1 LRASTPILL
10 VGLLVLFQC
19 IAAGQNNSAH
29 EAGPNPE
36 TTPVSWGAGRT
47 HEFKGYGSELGCGVL
62 LSNAFSRKALE
73 IGRSYAQQLETTSKL
88 INDPAIANYV
98 NRIAQKL
105 TSNLDVPIQLTLKI
119 IAKDKVNAVSLA
131 GGLIFVNSGLIL
143 ATDNEAELAAV
154 ISHEIAHQAACHAEQ
169 SMARWEMA
177 NVASPPL
184 IFRLLLRRAIRNTI
198 DMDPIRVLEF
208 EADSLAVK
216 YLYWAGYN
224 PHALAWF
231 LAKVRT
237 IEKRH
242 RPDALDDHPALSDR
256 IRRTQQEINTF
267 PPPTSAYQ
275 LDTSEFRD
283 FKERLAELAG
293 QKPESR

>member
-1 LRASTPILL
+1 MPKLRASTPILL

-29 EAGPNPE
+29 EPGPNPE
-36 TTPVSWGAGRT
+36 TTPVSWGAGRAN
-47 HEFKGYGSELGCGVL
+47 EFKGYGSTLGCGG
-62 LSNAFSRKALE
+62 SNAFCRKALE

-98 NRIAQKL
+98 NRIAQNL
-105 TSNLDVPIQLTLKI
+105 TSLPIQLTLQI
-119 IAKDKVNAVSLA
+119 IARDKVNAVSLA
-131 GGLIFVNSGLIL
+131 GGLIFVNSGLMV
-143 ATDNEAELAAV
+143 ATDNEAELAAI
-154 ISHEIAHQAACHAEQ
+154 ISHEIAHQAAGHAEQ
-169 SMARWEMA
+169 TMARWEMA
-177 NVASPPL
+177 NVASTPL

-198 DMDPIRVLEF
+198 DMDPIRTFEF

-216 YLYWAGYN
+216 YLYWAGYD

-231 LAKVRT
+231 LEKVGT

-267 PPPTSAYQ
+267 RPPTSAYQ

-293 QKPESR
+293 QEPESR